1 MYVGLFVRDEC
12 EKSVKNQVS
21 KYELVEF
28 VTSSRVARE
37 KQPAKRSHVENMIG
51 S

>member
-37 KQPAKRSHVENMIG
+37 KQPAKRSCVKNMIG

>member
-21 KYELVEF
+21 KYESVEF
-28 VTSSRVARE
+28 VTSSQVAHE
-37 KQPAKRSHVENMIG
+37 KQPAKRSRVENMIG